1 MAETSV
7 WVCTLKKRCATH
19 ILVQITGQSG
29 QHGQSV
35 KGQVHNIVFVTV
47 KYYFQWVSS
56 VRRTAVRAEPALIP
70 ISFQKYTLLSPV
82 QQRDDVVNSTC
93 SI

>member
-1 MAETSV
+1 MARYLMFEGAIGN
-7 WVCTLKKRCATH
+7 LRMFIYH
-19 ILVQITGQSG
+19 FLFLLQITGQSG

-70 ISFQKYTLLSPV
+70 ISFQVCMLAKCRQEEVTLV
-82 QQRDDVVNSTC
+82 FH
-93 SI
+93 